1 MARVSKAGSRRKIPP
16 ASAQAVL
23 MEAGYKCGNP
33 ACRHI
38 LTLELHHIVWV
49 RDGGGNDVSN
59 LLALCPNCHSLHTA
73 GHVPE
78 KAIRHW
84 KGMLVALNHAF
95 GVRSLDLLLF
105 LRATKEKKLWYSADG
120 VLQFAGLVASG
131 LVAITGETVATPW
144 QITQSSHRVGL
155 TEKGELLVEG
165 WLTGDEIQFKAA
177 MDSAG

>member
-1 MARVSKAGSRRKIPP
+1 MPRATKTRARRKVPP
-16 ASAQAVL
+16 ALAQAAL

-49 RDGGGNDVSN
+49 GDGGGNDLSN
-59 LLALCPNCHSLHTA
+59 LLVLCPNCHSLHTA
-73 GHVPE
+73 GHIPE

-95 GVRSLDLLLF
+95 GFRSIDFLLF

-120 VLQFAGLVASG
+120 VLQFAGLVAAG
-131 LVAITGETVATPW
+131 LVVITDETVATPW
-144 QITQSSHRVGL
+144 QVTQSSHRVGL
-155 TEKGELLVEG
+155 TEQGERLVEA
-165 WLTGDEIQFKAA
+165 WLAGDEMTFRAA
-177 MDSAG
+177 IG